1 YRLCDTISVLR
12 DGRHVATRPA
22 AELKESELVHLMI
35 GRTIAEYFPRHA
47 DTSSSEE
54 LLRVEGLSS
63 GERFRDVSFSLRAG
77 EVVGLAGLVGAGRS
91 DVAESIFGARTST
104 GRVFVRGREVH
115 IDSPSDA
122 IRLEIGL

>member
-22 AELKESELVHLMI
+22 AELKESELVQLMI
-35 GRTIAEYFPRHA
+35 GRAIAEYFPRHV
-47 DTSSSEE
+47 DTTSSEE

-91 DVAESIFGARTST
+91 DVAESIFGARQATA
-104 GRVFVRGREVH
+104 GRIFVRGHEVH
-115 IDSPSDA
+115 ISKPADA
-122 IRLEIGL
+122 IRL